1 MKLNDIR
8 DWRKTHY
15 TNQITEDKDGE
26 FVTIFGWVDEI
37 RDLGGILFIILK
49 DREGK
54 AQITVNKA
62 NFSKEKINEI
72 KKLTRESVIGVKG
85 VIKKS
90 EIAKSGI
97 EIIPNDIKILNI
109 SKKPLPIDTSERI
122 PTSLEKR
129 LNMRILD
136 LRSYKKMAI
145 FKIKNTLIN
154 AIREYLKYHGFI
166 EVFTPKILAT
176 ATEGGATLFSVDYFG
191 KKAFLAQ
198 SPQLYKEALISA
210 FERVYEIS
218 QFYRAE
224 ESDTS
229 YHLNEFIS
237 VDIEMAFADK
247 EDVMKILE
255 EMIVFA
261 IEKINKYN
269 RRELEILNI
278 KVNPPS
284 LPLKRITYKESLE
297 ILKNKNFEIKFGEDI
312 PTAGNKI
319 LGTEIKGPYFII
331 DWPTSLKP
339 FYIQPKSGNPELS
352 ESFDLNWSWLEIA
365 SGGSRIYIKEQLISR
380 LVKLGLDPSKFE
392 PFITYYDYGM
402 PPHAGWGMGLQRLLM
417 IITNV
422 NDIREVTLFPRD
434 KNRLIP

>member
-1 MKLNDIR
+1 MKLNDIGG
-8 DWRKTHY
+8 WRKTHY
-15 TNQITEDKDGE
+15 TNQITADKDGE
-26 FVTIFGWVDEI
+26 FITIFGWVDEI

-54 AQITVNKA
+54 AQITINKA

-85 VIKKS
+85 FIKKS
-90 EIAKSGI
+90 EIAKSGV
-97 EIIPNDIKILNI
+97 EIIPNDIKILNT

-129 LNMRILD
+129 LNMRVLD
-136 LRSYKKMAI
+136 LRNYKKIAI

-154 AIREYLKYHGFI
+154 AIREYLQYHGFI

-176 ATEGGATLFSVDYFG
+176 ATEGGAALFSVDYFG

-237 VDIEMAFADK
+237 VDIEVAFADK

-261 IEKINKYN
+261 IEKINKHN
-269 RRELEILNI
+269 KRELEILNI
-278 KVNPPS
+278 TVNPPS

-297 ILKNKNFEIKFGEDI
+297 ILKSKNFEIRFGEDI

-319 LGTEIKGPYFII
+319 LGAEFKGPYFII

-339 FYIQPKSGNPELS
+339 FYIQPKSDNPELS